1 MLCSVI
7 KPGAVVDVDKHKMQQ
22 TNFAQH
28 SLDLHTDNGWLST
41 AQADQQYLYIVTNQI
56 DGSVIK
62 LLKSDLSINRRLQ
75 LDPGTGIIQATAQDD
90 HHLFLGTGN
99 TPGKLIKVNKATME
113 FEGYLALEAGLG
125 MVATLQVQS
134 DFVLVVADNFNKPAS
149 VIKVDKARM
158 KQLNQLQLDLGEIQ
172 PATSGIIP

>member
-99 TPGKLIKVNKATME
+99 TPGKLIKVNKATMARLLSSQVVLRMTCRCPRLTLTLPSM
-113 FEGYLALEAGLG
+113 FVSAVAALLA
-125 MVATLQVQS
+125 
-134 DFVLVVADNFNKPAS
+134 FVKACLPTAS
-149 VIKVDKARM
+149 LTRSAKD
-158 KQLNQLQLDLGEIQ
+158 
-172 PATSGIIP
+172 